1 MNKMII
7 AITGPSGVGKSTLS
21 DKLVKNDGFVVPTH
35 TTTRSPRSDDV
46 VGFYRYL
53 SHDEFKNDV
62 ILNKFLYWSGD
73 SNVIDK
79 KYGNYYGMLKS
90 DYHDVS
96 KNDKIV
102 IFISYK
108 DIDSILYLKSIGY
121 NIEVVNLLY
130 YDIDENMIIRL
141 SDASRNHSEED
152 IKRRIECA
160 KSYEELFR
168 QKLDGY
174 NVLKIY
180 TDLCDEEET
189 YNIVKKKKIKWGK

>member
-1 MNKMII
+1 MNKIII
-7 AITGPSGVGKSTLS
+7 AITGPSGVGKNTLC
-21 DKLVKNDGFVVPTH
+21 DKLVEKDGFVVPKH
-35 TTTRSPRSDDV
+35 TTTRNPRCDDA

-53 SHDEFKNDV
+53 NHDEFKNNV

-73 SNVIDK
+73 SSIIDK

-90 DYHDVS
+90 DYYAVS
-96 KNDKIV
+96 QNDGII

-108 DIDSILYLKSIGY
+108 DIDSILYLQTIGY

-130 YDIDENMIIRL
+130 YDIDKSMIIRL
-141 SDASRNHSEED
+141 SETSRNHSEED

-168 QKLDGY
+168 KKLDAY

-189 YNIVKKKKIKWGK
+189 YKIVKKRKIK